1 MTRRAISQVDM
12 PIVRMLA
19 DRTKVSMLISS
30 KTCQWEIIR
39 RIGPTIT
46 NSVWRQDPPAIES
59 WKSICVLL
67 GRKHTGEL
75 PLCPCDEV
83 VPQLWHI
90 SSAAESDP
98 HPRRESLHGKDR
110 CELKART
117 LRFRAGR
124 ASVSEIRRGLTL
136 LYQSPSPST
145 TTGLTNLTMCAPS
158 NLPLQNEESSLA
170 L

>member
-1 MTRRAISQVDM
+1 
-12 PIVRMLA
+12 MLA

-30 KTCQWEIIR
+30 KTCQWESIHQ
-39 RIGPTIT
+39 IGPTIT
-46 NSVWRQDPPAIES
+46 NSVWRQDRPAMES
-59 WKSICVLL
+59 WQSTCVLL
-67 GRKHTGEL
+67 GRTHTDERLLGL
-75 PLCPCDEV
+75 CDEV
-83 VPQLWHI
+83 VPQLWHR

-98 HPRRESLHGKDR
+98 HPRRESPHGKDR

-136 LYQSPSPST
+136 LYQSLSPST
-145 TTGLTNLTMCAPS
+145 TTGLTNLTMCAPD
-158 NLPLQNEESSLA
+158 NLPLQNEESSLV